1 MGKIH
6 VIDRDGDKHELDI
19 DNGLSLMEPLRD
31 LDGAGIE
38 GLCGGMC
45 SCATCHV
52 FVAPTWFAKLQARQD
67 DELELLE
74 GTETFEDGTSRL
86 SCQIVMRD
94 ELDGIEVTLAPEE

>member
-1 MGKIH
+1 MGK
-6 VIDRDGDKHELDI
+6 VYVTDREGAEHELDI

-31 LDGAGIE
+31 LNGAGVE

-52 FVAPTWFAKLQARQD
+52 FVEAEWFAKLDSRQD

-74 GTETFEDGTSRL
+74 GTECFDDGTSRL

-94 ELDGIEVTLAPEE
+94 DLDGIRLTIAPEE